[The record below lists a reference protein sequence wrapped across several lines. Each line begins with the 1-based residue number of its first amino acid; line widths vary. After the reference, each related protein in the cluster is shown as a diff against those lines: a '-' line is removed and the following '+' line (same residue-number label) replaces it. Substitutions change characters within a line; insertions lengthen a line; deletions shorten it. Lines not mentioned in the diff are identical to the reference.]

1 MTYRFLAM
9 PIPVLLLQ
17 LTMGCSHAAGGDAAA
32 PAPAAIPVPVP
43 SGLKA
48 CTPGGPSMADMEHTV
63 SALRGRS
70 LGCFQSSDTAPLRG
84 SKKIYALPLET
95 AFAVEMTGGPYAVQD
110 LDKLKSEVAETWKNF
125 EPLSQDTRTD
135 YDRRINGLI
144 EAGSHQQT
152 TKPAGSDKP
161 PVLVSIE
168 QLGPNSFAVVTIRR
182 HQISLDG
189 ELFSVARADA
199 AAVVLAHAKLIRLS
213 IARDLRSTSDVAA
226 IREEIADWAYTT
238 LAGAP

>member
-1 MTYRFLAM
+1 MTYRLLAM

-17 LTMGCSHAAGGDAAA
+17 LTMGCSHAAGGGA
-32 PAPAAIPVPVP
+32 PAPVPAPLPVPVP
-43 SGLKA
+43 NGLKGCA
-48 CTPGGPSMADMEHTV
+48 PGGPAAADMEHTV

-70 LGCFQSSDTAPLRG
+70 LGCFQSSDTTALHG
-84 SKKIYALPLET
+84 SKKTHALPLET
-95 AFAVEMTGGPYAVQD
+95 AFAVEMTGGPYAAQD
-110 LDKLKSEVAETWKNF
+110 LDKLKSDVAQTWKNF
-125 EPLSQDTRTD
+125 EPLSQDTRAD

-144 EAGSHQQT
+144 EAGAQRET

-168 QLGPNSFAVVTIRR
+168 QLGPKSFAVVTIRR